1 VRLIFIRLSAGS
13 FEFVGTGVT
22 PLRSRPGHFES
33 NLLRGV
39 VPDMQSTQ
47 TIAQIGSAGERSE
60 DAFAAAANVDQRNVQ
75 RILFLL
81 LMAML
86 LPIFGVA

>member
-1 VRLIFIRLSAGS
+1 
-13 FEFVGTGVT
+13 
-22 PLRSRPGHFES
+22 
-33 NLLRGV
+33 
-39 VPDMQSTQ
+39 MQSTQ
-47 TIAQIGSAGERSE
+47 TIAQIGSAGVRSE

>member
-1 VRLIFIRLSAGS
+1 MHLIFIRLPAGS

-33 NLLRGV
+33 NLLRGAT
-39 VPDMQSTQ
+39 PDMQSTQ
-47 TIAQIGSAGERSE
+47 TIAQIGSTGVRSE
-60 DAFAAAANVDQRNVQ
+60 YPVTAAVNLDQRNVQ
-75 RILFLL
+75 RNLFLL